1 MTAMKGLHD
10 MSNTE
15 NSSPEDT
22 DPRMVSRALVTV
34 SDKSGVVDFC
44 QELVHLGVEI
54 LSTGGT
60 AKTLREAGI
69 PVRPVEDVTGFPEM
83 MDGRIKTLHPRIHG
97 GLLARRSVKGD
108 LESCDEYG
116 IPPIDLLVVNLYP
129 FERTAASG
137 ASFSDT
143 IEQIDIGGPAM
154 VRAAAKNHLD
164 VAVVVDPD
172 SYPALIH
179 ELKETTGQLSA
190 ETRNQLALVAF
201 RRTAAYDASI
211 SNWFGQQMDG
221 PFPGTVTEQWHRV
234 GDLRY
239 GENPHQEA
247 AWYQRN
253 DGDSF
258 SIAEAICHGGKELS
272 YNNIL
277 DASAAIDC
285 CRGLEG
291 SAAVIVKHCLPC
303 GASESTHL
311 ESAFDLALA
320 GDPVSAFG
328 GILALSGPLSVELA
342 KKISTKDHFFEVI
355 HAPSYE
361 EGSIEAIREGAKW
374 GQSCRILEG
383 GFFGD
388 DGGVPIEARAV
399 PGAMLLQTKD
409 VSVRGVDDYETV
421 TDRTPTEEEWRDLL
435 FGWRVLPHVKSN
447 GILLAQN
454 NAVTGVG
461 AGQPSRVDAV
471 HIAVRKAGEKATG
484 SVLASD
490 AFFPFPDGVEAAIE
504 AGVTA
509 VIQPGGSRRDPEVI
523 DVANQAGIAMVFT
536 GERHFRH

>member
-1 MTAMKGLHD
+1 MSSQDDEIAEGL
-10 MSNTE
+10 
-15 NSSPEDT
+15 
-22 DPRMVSRALVTV
+22 RMIRRALVTV

-44 QELVHLGVEI
+44 QQMVSMGIEI

-60 AKTLREAGI
+60 AKTLREAGV

-97 GLLARRSVKGD
+97 GLLARRSVTAD

-137 ASFSDT
+137 ASFAET

-154 VRAAAKNHLD
+154 VRAAAKNHPD
-164 VAVVVDPD
+164 VAVVVDPG
-172 SYPALIH
+172 SYPALIN
-179 ELKETTGQLSA
+179 ELTESDGQLCSD
-190 ETRNQLALVAF
+190 TRNRLALEAF

-211 SNWFGQQMDG
+211 SNWLGQQLEG
-221 PFPGTVTEQWHRV
+221 PFPATVTEQWYQV
-234 GDLRY
+234 GGLRY

-258 SIAEAICHGGKELS
+258 SIAEAICHGGKALS

-277 DASAAIDC
+277 DAAAAIDC

-291 SAAVIVKHCLPC
+291 TAAVIVKHCLPC
-303 GASESTHL
+303 GAAEADTIDNAF
-311 ESAFDLALA
+311 SAALA
-320 GDPVSAFG
+320 GDPISAFG
-328 GILALSGPLSVELA
+328 GILALSGELTVELA
-342 KKISTKDHFFEVI
+342 RKISTPDHFFEVI
-355 HAPSYE
+355 HAPSYQ
-361 EGSIEAIREGAKW
+361 EGSIEALQSGAKW
-374 GQSCRILEG
+374 GHSCRILEG
-383 GFFGD
+383 GYFADEGA
-388 DGGVPIEARAV
+388 VPIEARAV
-399 PGAMLLQTKD
+399 PGAMLLQTRD
-409 VSVRGVDDYETV
+409 LPTRTRNDFEVA
-421 TDRTPTEEEWRDLL
+421 TDRKPTEEEWRDLL
-435 FGWRVLPHVKSN
+435 FGWRVLPHVRSN
-447 GILLAQN
+447 GILLAQS
-454 NAVTGVG
+454 NAVVGVG

-471 HIAVRKAGEKATG
+471 HIACRKAGKKATG
-484 SVLASD
+484 SALSSD

-509 VIQPGGSRRDPEVI
+509 VIQPGGSRRDGEVI
-523 DVANQAGIAMVFT
+523 EAANKAGITMVFT